1 METLPSFK
9 RIRQEQAPDKPLDEF
24 LSEVCKEQ
32 PQKLKKS
39 EKLVFGAFRGVIP
52 KIIDIW
58 RESGSE
64 RTFEEYLDEITAN
77 HEQISNKSKK
87 EVVK

>member
-1 METLPSFK
+1 M
-9 RIRQEQAPDKPLDEF
+9 
-24 LSEVCKEQ
+24 
-32 PQKLKKS
+32 
-39 EKLVFGAFRGVIP
+39 FGAFRGVIP

-77 HEQISNKSKK
+77 HEQISKKSKK